1 MKEIG
6 AKVNLIICQKS
17 KVDDWVSHI
26 ETYYGSKTSVLDLT
40 KKDYFDSFINCT
52 VDDDLLEWNT
62 MPITGIIN
70 YDLIWRRP
78 ELLQLEHFTLVLDE
92 SSLIQNE
99 KAKRTK
105 FIMKLK
111 IDNVILLSGTPT
123 GGKYEKL
130 ISQMN
135 LLGWNIS
142 EKVFW
147 NQYVDWEWNE
157 TDDGF
162 WQKKILG
169 YKNEERLKQKMRK
182 FGCNFLKTDDVFD
195 LPPQIN
201 QNVYVPITK
210 DYIKFRKNQYIEIDG
225 KELMGDTVL
234 TKMLYERQLCGK
246 YNQNK
251 LEAFIDLIESTN
263 DRIIVFYNFNN
274 ELDELTHILNMSE
287 RAFSII
293 SGEVKD
299 LYAYEHINDSI
310 TFIQYQAGAM
320 GLNLQKANRIIYF
333 TPPLSSELFE
343 QSKKRIHRIGQDK
356 SCFYYYL
363 ICRGSIEE
371 KIYRTLDMRKDYTE
385 ALFKEEVYG

>member
-135 LLGWNIS
+135 LLGWNQS
-142 EKVFW
+142 
-147 NQYVDWEWNE
+147 VDWEWNE

-263 DRIIVFYNFNN
+263 DRIIVF
-274 ELDELTHILNMSE
+274 
-287 RAFSII
+287 
-293 SGEVKD
+293 
-299 LYAYEHINDSI
+299 
-310 TFIQYQAGAM
+310 
-320 GLNLQKANRIIYF
+320 
-333 TPPLSSELFE
+333 
-343 QSKKRIHRIGQDK
+343 
-356 SCFYYYL
+356 
-363 ICRGSIEE
+363 
-371 KIYRTLDMRKDYTE
+371 
-385 ALFKEEVYG
+385 